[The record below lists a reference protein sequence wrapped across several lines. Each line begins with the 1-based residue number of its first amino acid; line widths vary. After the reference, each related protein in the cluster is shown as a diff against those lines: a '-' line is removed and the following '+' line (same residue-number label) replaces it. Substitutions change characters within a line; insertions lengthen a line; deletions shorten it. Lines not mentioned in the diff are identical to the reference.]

1 MSFAPH
7 KNMLAK
13 STLLAA
19 AFGLFLS
26 NCTMKTP
33 SVLSQKSF
41 ILQGSSTLKDSFPAG
56 YPSIV
61 FSDSM
66 GFSGFSGCNRIFGA
80 YTADNSIIGFLDIIS
95 TKMFCSGV
103 AEDWFLQQLETADRY
118 HFQDS
123 VLRLYH
129 DNSLLLTFKQE
140 AK

>member
-1 MSFAPH
+1 MSFVPAID
-7 KNMLAK
+7 MLAK

-26 NCTMKTP
+26 NCTMKTT

-56 YPSIV
+56 YPNIV

-66 GFSGFSGCNRIFGA
+66 GFSGFSGCNRIFGTYA
-80 YTADNSIIGFLDIIS
+80 ADKKIIGFSDIIS
-95 TKMFCSGV
+95 TKMFCNGV
-103 AEDWFLQQLETADRY
+103 AEDWFLQQLEAADRY
-118 HFQDS
+118 HYQDS
-123 VLRLYH
+123 VLKLYRN
-129 DNSLLLTFKQE
+129 DSLLLTFNQE